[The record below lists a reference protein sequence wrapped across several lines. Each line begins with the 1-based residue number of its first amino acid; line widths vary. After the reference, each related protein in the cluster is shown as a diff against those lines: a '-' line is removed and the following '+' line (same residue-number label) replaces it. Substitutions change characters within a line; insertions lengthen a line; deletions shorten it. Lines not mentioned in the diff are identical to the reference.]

1 MITPLLEIQ
10 KDQLIS
16 SEGID
21 NETGIPKFKVISLGM
36 GLKLENNV
44 LSLDI
49 ANGDNLKYGTS
60 TQSTEINEKES
71 DSK

>member
-1 MITPLLEIQ
+1 
-10 KDQLIS
+10 
-16 SEGID
+16 
-21 NETGIPKFKVISLGM
+21 M

-71 DSK
+71 DSKWVEH